1 MADALARLDQK
12 VDRLP
17 SARPVSQAVHNQ
29 VVRDEAAGLP
39 MRQDEL
45 AGQPQAVVPKE
56 ERTERYATESLG
68 SSARLIPT
76 IAFDW
81 SAAPRTAVYI
91 TAPSPTETALRT
103 DYIATPLQGPRPVE
117 CSDQATV
124 RSKAPVL
131 MKKRFGR
138 QESAFSGKTKQGT
151 TPLVVGIIFIALAL
165 TLGRLSLTF
174 NFFGAP
180 NSHLSRPP
188 ISAIGGAPPGSEPV
202 AWAGAS
208 STLGDEAAA
217 APKVVSDAIQ
227 GSLGA
232 IPSTVLDPAPPILTA
247 TPPGSEATDP
257 PLPFDEALART
268 SIPSASERAD
278 PLAPRDEKLARPT
291 AIPSEPASPTLLQDT
306 ASASLIPLRTRRSR
320 LATIATG
327 TAADSGRRPQR
338 VTNIVTIRHH
348 TATSLQASSAHA
360 RRRSA
365 LCQATQGAKRCA
377 PLRRI
382 RARGP
387 TAHGAAGIGP
397 SAQPWNRVP
406 GRFP

>member
-1 MADALARLDQK
+1 
-12 VDRLP
+12 
-17 SARPVSQAVHNQ
+17 
-29 VVRDEAAGLP
+29 

-188 ISAIGGAPPGSEPV
+188 ISAIGGAPPGSEPGSR
-202 AWAGAS
+202 AGVS
-208 STLGDEAAA
+208 STVGDEAAA

-232 IPSTVLDPAPPILTA
+232 IPPAVRDPSPPIPTA
-247 TPPGSEATDP
+247 TPPESEATDP
-257 PLPFDEALART
+257 PLPNDEALAPT
-268 SIPSASERAD
+268 AVPSGPERPDPPAS
-278 PLAPRDEKLARPT
+278 RDEKLA
-291 AIPSEPASPTLLQDT
+291 APSEPASPTLPQDT
-306 ASASLIPLRTRRSR
+306 ASGILDSTAHRAEQVGHDRP
-320 LATIATG
+320 G
-327 TAADSGRRPQR
+327 TAADSWRRPQR
-338 VTNIVTIRHH
+338 DTHH
-348 TATSLQASSAHA
+348 TDPSLQAWSAHV
-360 RRRSA
+360 RPRSA
-365 LCQATQGAKRCA
+365 LTERCQATRDATRCV
-377 PLRRI
+377 PLRRVG
-382 RARGP
+382 ARGP
-387 TAHGAAGIGP
+387 TAHGAAGMGP
-397 SAQPWNRVP
+397 GAPPWNSVP